1 MPLLK
6 DILRKNTEKSGPTP
20 SGLFVR
26 PKSKDKNGDSS
37 SQAGSVHSVRSVAG
51 SIASFFTARGIGGE
65 RIPKRRR
72 PDASRLGAPTFYHRI
87 QDVPRE
93 ALVQVGTEEIPVNE
107 IGGYSVAH
115 GKSWMPPDGSPAWFS
130 VVLYNYGKAGDP
142 NPVYHPGSK
151 LDTRIVFVILNQV
164 LPSTYQRTSSST
176 SRKTYQPRL
185 CLSFCL
191 LHILFLHC

>member
-20 SGLFVR
+20 SGLFLR
-26 PKSKDKNGDSS
+26 PKSKNKSGDNS
-37 SQAGSVHSVRSVAG
+37 SQVGSVHSVRSVAG

-93 ALVQVGTEEIPVNE
+93 APIQVGTEEISVDE
-107 IGGYSVAH
+107 IGGYSIAH

-130 VVLYNYGKAGDP
+130 VVLYNHGKAGDP

-151 LDTRIVFVILNQV
+151 SETRITYVIFNQI
-164 LPSTYQRTSSST
+164 LSSTYQRTSSSAP
-176 SRKTYQPRL
+176 RETY
-185 CLSFCL
+185 
-191 LHILFLHC
+191 